1 MTLALWNYKNDKV
14 GLDLCIRKDSRPEH
28 PMIFSISQVIVATYK
43 IATVLEVEIDS
54 DLRNKRIKNSLTKIT
69 NLLNHDE
76 KNDTNHNDDK
86 HTKKEKK
93 KKKKRSKT

>member
-1 MTLALWNYKNDKV
+1 M
-14 GLDLCIRKDSRPEH
+14 
-28 PMIFSISQVIVATYK
+28 ATYK
-43 IATVLEVEIDS
+43 VATVLEVEIDS

-69 NLLNHDE
+69 NLLNNDE
-76 KNDTNHNDDK
+76 ENDTNQISNR

>member
-1 MTLALWNYKNDKV
+1 M
-14 GLDLCIRKDSRPEH
+14 
-28 PMIFSISQVIVATYK
+28 ATYK
-43 IATVLEVEIDS
+43 VATVLEVEIDS

-69 NLLNHDE
+69 NLLNNDE
-76 KNDTNHNDDK
+76 KNDTNG